1 MLFLLKKKIDI
12 LKFTPYF
19 IDCKTLLVEMTNK
32 EQVMDEK
39 KDRILA
45 VAEQLFAHF
54 GIKKTTMDEIAKK
67 ARMGKS
73 TMYYYFKSKE
83 EIFAEVIRRDSV
95 IFKLELN
102 QAIARGKTPQEKIGN
117 YVVSRMNQLKAL
129 SNYYSTLT
137 EEYIEHYTFV
147 DNVRKD
153 FTDYEFS
160 TLYVLF
166 EEGIKQGIFAMDSVE
181 TTARNFAIFLKGL
194 EYAFFT
200 KNEDF
205 DIEKESSQMLNILYK
220 GIEKR

>member
-1 MLFLLKKKIDI
+1 M
-12 LKFTPYF
+12 
-19 IDCKTLLVEMTNK
+19 VEMSRQ

-39 KDRILA
+39 KYRILA
-45 VAEQLFAHF
+45 AAEQLFAHF

-83 EIFAEVIRRDSV
+83 EIFAEVIRRDS
-95 IFKLELN
+95 ITFKLELN

-129 SNYYSTLT
+129 SNYYLTLT

-153 FTDYEFS
+153 FTDYELR

-166 EEGIKQGIFAMDSVE
+166 EEGINQDIFAMDSVE
-181 TTARNFAIFLKGL
+181 TTARNFVIFLKGL
-194 EYAFFT
+194 EYTFFS
-200 KNEDF
+200 KGEDF
-205 DIEKESSQMLNILYK
+205 NIEKESSQMLTILYK

>member
-1 MLFLLKKKIDI
+1 
-12 LKFTPYF
+12 
-19 IDCKTLLVEMTNK
+19 
-32 EQVMDEK
+32 MDEK
-39 KDRILA
+39 KNRILTA
-45 VAEQLFAHF
+45 AEQLFAHF

-73 TMYYYFKSKE
+73 TVYYYFKSKE

-102 QAIARGKTPQEKIGN
+102 QAIVKGKTPQEKIGN

-137 EEYIEHYTFV
+137 EEYIEQYTFV

-194 EYAFFT
+194 EYAFFI